1 MSTFTTSPSHISNYT
16 VVVKVDLCINVASY
30 GNLWDIK
37 YMSTFTTSPS
47 HISNYT
53 VVSLREN
60 YGNVILL
67 IQHFSED

>member
-1 MSTFTTSPSHISNYT
+1 MDLLCKLTYVEYPINSHRKPHLLLFIT
-16 VVVKVDLCINVASY
+16 KITNVASY

-37 YMSTFTTSPS
+37 HMSTFTTSPS

-60 YGNVILL
+60 SG
-67 IQHFSED
+67 